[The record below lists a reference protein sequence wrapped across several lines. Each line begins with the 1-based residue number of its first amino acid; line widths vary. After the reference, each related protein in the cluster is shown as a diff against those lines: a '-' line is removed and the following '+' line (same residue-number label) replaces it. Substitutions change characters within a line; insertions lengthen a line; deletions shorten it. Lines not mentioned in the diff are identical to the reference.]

1 MPSVPRILAT
11 CEDCGQ
17 EFQAPYGFGFR
28 SGYYCGHCRD
38 IRDEQWRAEQC
49 RTRELRLAQHRQEW
63 IEDPRRGIPRHYR
76 AHSWGDFRF
85 DRGGEGNMPLVKSL
99 RKYAQEFPVDGPPI
113 GASSLLLTS
122 ETNGVGKTM
131 LACLVLKEIIGRF
144 EGMRRD
150 RCPFQLWSMADLRL
164 RAKTAE
170 RYSSQENPEDVIRD
184 YTAMWLLVIDDVG
197 KELLTGPESAVA
209 YETYYTILDARY
221 KADLPVILTSN
232 LNTEPW
238 RPGGPSLVDLMGRAS
253 LSRLAEMTG
262 REVYVIE
269 GEDRR

>member
-1 MPSVPRILAT
+1 MANVPRILAT
-11 CEDCGQ
+11 CEDCGR
-17 EFQAPYGFGFR
+17 EFQAPYGFGLR
-28 SGYYCGHCRD
+28 GGYFCAQCRGA
-38 IRDEQWRAEQC
+38 RDEQWRADQR
-49 RTRELRLAQHRQEW
+49 RTRDVRLAQHRREW

-76 AHSWGDFRF
+76 AHDWEDFKF
-85 DRGGEGNMPLVKSL
+85 DLGGEGNRPLVKRL
-99 RKYAQEFPVDGPPI
+99 RQYALEFPVDGPPI

-144 EGMRRD
+144 EGMERE
-150 RCPFQLWSMADLRL
+150 RCPYQVWSMGDLRL
-164 RAKTAE
+164 RVKTAE
-170 RYSSQENPEDVIRD
+170 RYGSQETPEEVIRD
-184 YTAMWLLVIDDVG
+184 FTAMWLLIIDDVG
-197 KELLTGPESAVA
+197 KELLTGPEAAVA

-238 RPGGPSLVDLMGRAS
+238 RTGGPSLVDLMGRAS
-253 LSRLAEMTG
+253 VSRLAEMTG